1 MQRCYIDLETP
12 SILLLVIP
20 FLLIVADTDST
31 QYFIIK
37 HVTVLL
43 CCDVY
48 FAWMQGVLP
57 QETNVAA
64 ISEKLAD
71 TTIVPVILE
80 Q

>member
-1 MQRCYIDLETP
+1 MQQCYIDLETP
-12 SILLLVIP
+12 SILLQT
-20 FLLIVADTDST
+20 FLLIVADTNST

-43 CCDVY
+43 CCDIY
-48 FAWMQGVLP
+48 FAWMQGILP

-64 ISEKLAD
+64 ILEKLGD
-71 TTIVPVILE
+71 TTMVPVILE